1 MFSKIITLLVFLLFF
16 VPLTGI
22 CLYVAFHPRTN
33 REERLI
39 FLAGAVMFGGLV
51 AFAVYRTFIL
61 GLVWVEYDR
70 EKVIFH
76 YSRKEVYPFRW
87 AEIPGDRIQAALGNG
102 GYVFSILGNGRQRDI
117 PLNRLSKGYKDFEK
131 TMEAMGVLARI
142 GVKTQ
147 AEFKK
152 DAEYVFQQ
160 YQKYKEAHP
169 GSVPPMPEGDCM
181 ICPDCQ
187 GNGLHMKKLPLLKV
201 DIGKV
206 CKACGGSG
214 YLPK

>member
-1 MFSKIITLLVFLLFF
+1 M
-16 VPLTGI
+16 
-22 CLYVAFHPRTN
+22 
-33 REERLI
+33 
-39 FLAGAVMFGGLV
+39 